1 MYRQEFPFADGSP
14 MRELASFYRE
24 CSAAAGAWGAAGGAV
39 ASSAELRA
47 QTEAQLRAAELAA
60 PDFDRLLAAMAQDPR
75 RARRT
80 P

>member
-24 CSAAAGAWGAAGGAV
+24 CSAAAGAWPAAAAV
-39 ASSAELRA
+39 ASGAELRA